1 MDLPVDIQQQCL
13 WIVRG
18 YERTRKEYTEAR
30 KMILDAESSSFHSSR
45 VQISGFSRATEN
57 DAARLAAI
65 DNYPAFL
72 RMFAVEHALDAV
84 TKAFPLELKPKIK
97 KALLLSCQDGREW
110 PFERLDAPGLSRSGF
125 YRMRRRFLLSI
136 AQELKLFYMVEKG
149 T

>member
-18 YERTRKEYTEAR
+18 YERTKREYSEAR
-30 KMILDAESSSFHSSR
+30 KMILDGERSSFNPSD
-45 VQISGFSRATEN
+45 VQRSGFSRTTEN

-65 DNYPAFL
+65 DDYPAFL
-72 RMFAVEHALDAV
+72 RMFAVEHGLDAA

-125 YRMRRRFLLSI
+125 YRMRRRFLFAI
-136 AQELKLFYMVEKG
+136 AQELKLIYQY
-149 T
+149 